1 MMLLAGGASKEAP
14 FVLEADGSSGESEEA
29 QPYVYP
35 PHLDGLRTHGDEVD
49 VDSILAVA
57 ELQWPTSA
65 FVGVIAL
72 CFLAI
77 GLSIFGWA
85 SYVDSVP
92 VERLESLN
100 PFKVLLL
107 FLPVAYVFATLLCR
121 ATVGIM
127 INRGYYAKG
136 PEWDTSL
143 GAQPKRRSP
152 AFELTATALFT
163 LGTFAAYVYLRGV
176 PGADD
181 WEPAL
186 TDLLVLLPWITVG
199 AIVIDGYHI
208 PQIQRPLGLL

>member
-1 MMLLAGGASKEAP
+1 MLLVAGASKEAP
-14 FVLEADGSSGESEEA
+14 LLVDTDGSSDSPEEA

-49 VDSILAVA
+49 VDLILAVA

-65 FVGVIAL
+65 FVGVICF

-92 VERLESLN
+92 VESVN
-100 PFKVLLL
+100 SFQFLL
-107 FLPVAYVFATLLCR
+107 FVLPVAYVFATLLCR

-127 INRGYYAKG
+127 INRCYYAKG

-143 GAQPKRRSP
+143 GPQPKRRSP
-152 AFELTATALFT
+152 AFELMACLLFC
-163 LGTFAAYVYLRGV
+163 LGTVAAYFYLKGV

-208 PQIQRPLGLL
+208 PQIQRSLGLL

>member
-1 MMLLAGGASKEAP
+1 MMPLDAGASKEAP
-14 FVLEADGSSGESEEA
+14 FVLEADGSSDSSEEA
-29 QPYVYP
+29 PPYVYP
-35 PHLDGLRTHGDEVD
+35 PHLDGLRTHGDEVN

-57 ELQWPTSA
+57 ELQWPTIA
-65 FVGVIAL
+65 FVGVVGF

-100 PFKVLLL
+100 PFQVLL
-107 FLPVAYVFATLLCR
+107 FVVPVAYVFATLLCR

-143 GAQPKRRSP
+143 GPQPKPRSL
-152 AFELTATALFT
+152 AFVLTALVMFSFVTVQ
-163 LGTFAAYVYLRGV
+163 AYFYLKGSR
-176 PGADD
+176 P
-181 WEPAL
+181 EPAL
-186 TDLLVLLPWITVG
+186 TDLLVLVPWTYAGV
-199 AIVIDGYHI
+199 IVIDGYHV
-208 PQIQRPLGLL
+208 PYYKRRLGLL

>member
-1 MMLLAGGASKEAP
+1 MLDAGASKEAP

-49 VDSILAVA
+49 IDSILAVA

-65 FVGVIAL
+65 FVGVVGI

-92 VERLESLN
+92 VELTLN
-100 PFKVLLL
+100 PFQFLLL
-107 FLPVAYVFATLLCR
+107 FLPVAYVFATLLCK

-136 PEWDTSL
+136 PEWDSSL
-143 GAQPKRRSP
+143 GPPPKPRSP
-152 AFELTATALFT
+152 AVELTAVLLFC
-163 LGTFAAYVYLRGV
+163 LGTVAAYFHLRGV

-186 TDLLVLLPWITVG
+186 TDLLVLLPWTYAG
-199 AIVIDGYHI
+199 AVVIDGYWV
-208 PQIQRPLGLL
+208 PYYKRKLGLL

>member
-1 MMLLAGGASKEAP
+1 MMLHETGASKEAP
-14 FVLEADGSSGESEEA
+14 FVLEADGSSDSPEEA

-49 VDSILAVA
+49 VDSIMAVA

-77 GLSIFGWA
+77 GLFIFGWA
-85 SYVDSVP
+85 SYVDSAP
-92 VERLESLN
+92 VEQVK
-100 PFKVLLL
+100 PFQVLLL

-127 INRGYYAKG
+127 INRCYYAKG
-136 PEWDTSL
+136 PEWDVSL
-143 GAQPKRRSP
+143 GPQPKKRTP
-152 AFELTATALFT
+152 AFELMACLLFC
-163 LGTFAAYVYLRGV
+163 LGTVAAYFYLKGV

-199 AIVIDGYHI
+199 AIVIDGYHN
-208 PQIQRPLGLL
+208 PQIQRSLGLL

>member
-1 MMLLAGGASKEAP
+1 MLDAGASKEAP
-14 FVLEADGSSGESEEA
+14 FVLEADGSSDSPEEA

-49 VDSILAVA
+49 VDSIMAVA

-65 FVGVIAL
+65 FVGVVGI

-100 PFKVLLL
+100 PFQVLL
-107 FLPVAYVFATLLCR
+107 FVVPVAYVFATLLCR

-163 LGTFAAYVYLRGV
+163 LGTFAAYCYLKGV
-176 PGADD
+176 PGSEH

-208 PQIQRPLGLL
+208 PQIQRSLGLL

>member
-1 MMLLAGGASKEAP
+1 MIEAGASKEAP
-14 FVLEADGSSGESEEA
+14 FVLEADGSSDSPEEA

-57 ELQWPTSA
+57 ELEWPTST
-65 FVGVIAL
+65 FVVVIGF
-72 CFLAI
+72 CVLAI
-77 GLSIFGWA
+77 GLFCFGWA
-85 SYVDSVP
+85 AWASSVP

-136 PEWDTSL
+136 PEWDHSL
-143 GAQPKRRSP
+143 GAQPKARSP
-152 AFELTATALFT
+152 AFELTASALFT
-163 LGTFAAYVYLRGV
+163 LGTYAVYVYLKGV
-176 PGADD
+176 PGSEH

-186 TDLLVLLPWITVG
+186 TDLLVLIPWTYAG
-199 AIVIDGYHI
+199 AVVIDGYWV
-208 PQIQRPLGLL
+208 PYYKRKLGLL

>member
-1 MMLLAGGASKEAP
+1 MLLVAGASKEAP
-14 FVLEADGSSGESEEA
+14 LLVDTDGSSDSPEEA

-49 VDSILAVA
+49 VDSIVAVA
-57 ELQWPTSA
+57 ELQWPTIA
-65 FVGVIAL
+65 FVGVIFF

-143 GAQPKRRSP
+143 GPQPKRRSP

-163 LGTFAAYVYLRGV
+163 LGTFAAYVYLKGM

-186 TDLLVLLPWITVG
+186 TDLLVLLPWTYAG
-199 AIVIDGYHI
+199 AVVIDGYWV
-208 PQIQRPLGLL
+208 PYYKRKLGLL

>member
-1 MMLLAGGASKEAP
+1 MILLDAGASKEVP
-14 FVLEADGSSGESEEA
+14 FVLEADGSSDSPDEA

-49 VDSILAVA
+49 VASILAVA

-65 FVGVIAL
+65 FVGVIGFS
-72 CFLAI
+72 FLAI

-92 VERLESLN
+92 VESMESLN
-100 PFKVLLL
+100 PFQVLL
-107 FLPVAYVFATLLCR
+107 FVVPVAYVFATLLCR

-127 INRGYYAKG
+127 INRCYYAKG
-136 PEWDTSL
+136 PEWDVSL
-143 GAQPKRRSP
+143 GPQPKKNSP
-152 AFELTATALFT
+152 AFELMACLIFC
-163 LGTFAAYVYLRGV
+163 LGTVAAYFYLKGV

-186 TDLLVLLPWITVG
+186 TDLLILLPWITVG

-208 PQIQRPLGLL
+208 PQIQRSLGLL

>member
-1 MMLLAGGASKEAP
+1 MNLDAGASKEAP
-14 FVLEADGSSGESEEA
+14 FVLEADGSSDSPEEA
-29 QPYVYP
+29 QPHVYP

-49 VDSILAVA
+49 VDSIVAVA

-65 FVGVIAL
+65 FVG
-72 CFLAI
+72 AI
-77 GLSIFGWA
+77 GLCWLAFGLFCLACA
-85 SYVDSVP
+85 SALEKGNSFQFYLFGVP
-92 VERLESLN
+92 LACAVARLTA
-100 PFKVLLL
+100 K
-107 FLPVAYVFATLLCR
+107 

-136 PEWDTSL
+136 PEWDASL
-143 GAQPKRRSP
+143 GPQPKKNSP
-152 AFELTATALFT
+152 AFELMACLLFC
-163 LGTFAAYVYLRGV
+163 LGTVAAYFYLKGV

-208 PQIQRPLGLL
+208 PQIQRSLGLL

>member
-1 MMLLAGGASKEAP
+1 MILLDAGASKEAP
-14 FVLEADGSSGESEEA
+14 FVLESDGSSDSPEEA

-65 FVGVIAL
+65 FVGVI
-72 CFLAI
+72 CFSFLAI

-85 SYVDSVP
+85 SYVDSAR
-92 VERLESLN
+92 VESVK
-100 PFKVLLL
+100 PFQVLLL
-107 FLPVAYVFATLLCR
+107 FLPVAYVFATLLSR

-127 INRGYYAKG
+127 INRCYYAKG
-136 PEWDTSL
+136 PEWDVSL
-143 GAQPKRRSP
+143 GPQPKKNSP
-152 AFELTATALFT
+152 AFELMACLLFC
-163 LGTFAAYVYLRGV
+163 LGTVAAYCYLKGV

-186 TDLLVLLPWITVG
+186 TDLVVLLLWSYVG
-199 AIVIDGYHI
+199 AVVIDGYWV
-208 PQIQRPLGLL
+208 PYYKRLLGLF

>member
-1 MMLLAGGASKEAP
+1 MILLDAGASKEAP
-14 FVLEADGSSGESEEA
+14 FVLEADGSSDSPEEA

-65 FVGVIAL
+65 FVGVL
-72 CFLAI
+72 GFCFLAI

-85 SYVDSVP
+85 SYVESVP

-100 PFKVLLL
+100 PFQVLL
-107 FLPVAYVFATLLCR
+107 FVVPVAYVFATLLCR

-143 GAQPKRRSP
+143 GLKPKPRSP
-152 AFELTATALFT
+152 AFELTAVLLFC
-163 LGTFAAYVYLRGV
+163 LGTMAVYVYLKGV
-176 PGADD
+176 PGSDD

-186 TDLLVLLPWITVG
+186 TDLVVLLLWSAVG
-199 AIVIDGYHI
+199 AIVIDGYWV
-208 PQIQRPLGLL
+208 PYYKRRLGLL

>member
-1 MMLLAGGASKEAP
+1 MMNLDAGASKEAP
-14 FVLEADGSSGESEEA
+14 FLVEADASSDSPEEA

-57 ELQWPTSA
+57 ELQWPTIA
-65 FVGVIAL
+65 FVGVICF

-85 SYVDSVP
+85 SYVDSAP
-92 VERLESLN
+92 VEQVK
-100 PFKVLLL
+100 PFQVLLF

-136 PEWDTSL
+136 PEWDVSL
-143 GAQPKRRSP
+143 GPQPKRRSP

-163 LGTFAAYVYLRGV
+163 LGTFAVYVYLKGV
-176 PGADD
+176 PY
-181 WEPAL
+181 EPAL
-186 TDLLVLLPWITVG
+186 IDLLILLPWTYAG
-199 AIVIDGYHI
+199 AVVIDGYWV
-208 PQIQRPLGLL
+208 PYYKRLLGLL

>member
-1 MMLLAGGASKEAP
+1 MILLDAGASKEAP
-14 FVLEADGSSGESEEA
+14 FVLDAGGSSDSREAA

-65 FVGVIAL
+65 FVGVIAF

-85 SYVDSVP
+85 SYVDSAP
-92 VERLESLN
+92 VEQVK
-100 PFKVLLL
+100 PFQFLL
-107 FLPVAYVFATLLCR
+107 FVVPVAYVFATLLCR

-127 INRGYYAKG
+127 INRCYYAKG
-136 PEWDTSL
+136 PEWDASL
-143 GAQPKRRSP
+143 GPQPKKNSP
-152 AFELTATALFT
+152 AFELMACLLFC
-163 LGTFAAYVYLRGV
+163 LGTVAAYCHIKGV

-208 PQIQRPLGLL
+208 PQIQRSLGLL

>member
-1 MMLLAGGASKEAP
+1 MLDAGTSKEAP
-14 FVLEADGSSGESEEA
+14 FVLEADGSPGESEEA

-49 VDSILAVA
+49 FDSIVAVA
-57 ELQWPTSA
+57 ELQWPTIA
-65 FVGVIAL
+65 FVGVIFF

-100 PFKVLLL
+100 PFQVLL
-107 FLPVAYVFATLLCR
+107 FVVPVAYVFATLLCR

-143 GAQPKRRSP
+143 GPKPKPRSS
-152 AFELTATALFT
+152 AFVLTATLLFC
-163 LGTFAAYVYLRGV
+163 LGTFAAYLYLKGVRPGV
-176 PGADD
+176 PL
-181 WEPAL
+181 EPAL
-186 TDLLVLLPWITVG
+186 TDLLVLLPWTYAG
-199 AIVIDGYHI
+199 TIVIDGYWV
-208 PQIQRPLGLL
+208 PYYKRLLGLL